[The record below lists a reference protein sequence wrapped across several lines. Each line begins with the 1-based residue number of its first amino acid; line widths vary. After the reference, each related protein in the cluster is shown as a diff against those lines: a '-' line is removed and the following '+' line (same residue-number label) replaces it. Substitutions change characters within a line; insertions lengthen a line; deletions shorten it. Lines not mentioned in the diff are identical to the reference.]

1 MWCVF
6 ESGLMI
12 LLLDAGLKFQVQ
24 YLPEYELI
32 MKEFWERERGRET
45 ENTLPASGL
54 TLVAALSAPALEEWR
69 EGGAAASQGHLS

>member
-24 YLPEYELI
+24 DLPEYELI
-32 MKEFWERERGRET
+32 MKEFWERET